1 MARTINKEIFAS
13 KRRAILDAAQRLV
26 LTRGYA
32 QMSVQD
38 ILDALQIS
46 SGAFHHYFDSRE
58 TLLEALIEQMQ
69 QEAEKPLLSIVHD
82 PHLSA
87 IEKFQGFF
95 STLDSSRTTQKA
107 FIATLARVW
116 FADDNALV
124 REKVDQAIVKRRE
137 PMLTEIINQGIQE
150 GVFTNDYPEQAG
162 GIILALARGM
172 GNTLVKLM
180 LSYEEKHEI
189 DEIAATYA
197 AYANAIERVLGVPY
211 PFLVRPDAAA
221 IRIWLNTEDITTR

>member
-1 MARTINKEIFAS
+1 MARTINKENFAS

-26 LTRGYA
+26 LTKGYA
-32 QMSVQD
+32 QMSIQD
-38 ILDALQIS
+38 ILETIQIS

-69 QEAEKPLLSIVHD
+69 QEAEKPLIPIVHD

-87 IEKFQGFF
+87 MEKFQRFF

-116 FADDNALV
+116 FADDNSLV
-124 REKVDQAIVKRRE
+124 REKVDQAIIYRRE
-137 PMLTEIINQGIQE
+137 PLLTEIIHQGIRE
-150 GVFTNDYPEQAG
+150 GVFTNAYPNQTG
-162 GIILALARGM
+162 GIILSLARGM

-180 LSYEEKHEI
+180 LSYEQKPEI
-189 DEIAATYA
+189 GEIAATYA
-197 AYANAIERVLGVPY
+197 AYADAIERILGAPS
-211 PFLVRPDAAA
+211 PFLSRPSGAEIAT
-221 IRIWLNTEDITTR
+221 WLNMEDITTN